1 MGSAAYINRGMILHI
16 LALIVL
22 TFTQA
27 AVSAIPVF
35 AILVIWSLSAWSSG
49 PTQQY
54 NLVQLEPNSSG
65 VMLGLNQ
72 SVMQLAMAAGAG
84 IGGFAV
90 EQWSLSSITWIG
102 AGGVA
107 IAMVVSFVLFRLG
120 KRESMG
126 RAPLEA

>member
-1 MGSAAYINRGMILHI
+1 
-16 LALIVL
+16 
-22 TFTQA
+22 
-27 AVSAIPVF
+27 
-35 AILVIWSLSAWSSG
+35 
-49 PTQQY
+49 
-54 NLVQLEPNSSG
+54 
-65 VMLGLNQ
+65 MLGLNQ
-72 SVMQLAMAAGAG
+72 SVMRLAMGAGAG